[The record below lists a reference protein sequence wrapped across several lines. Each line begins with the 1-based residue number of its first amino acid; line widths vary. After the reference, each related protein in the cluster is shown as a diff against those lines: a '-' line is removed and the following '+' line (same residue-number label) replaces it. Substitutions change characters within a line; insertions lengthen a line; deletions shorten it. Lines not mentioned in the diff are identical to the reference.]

1 MIDNITLE
9 GFKCF
14 CDETVIPL
22 SQITIMYG
30 KNGRGKSSVAQ
41 SLLLISQTMI
51 AYNSLGNLLLAG
63 DFVDLGTFDDVKNN
77 ISNSDDFKINIRT
90 AFDCVDMSFARYP
103 NKPQLA
109 KLNRFIVNGVDQ
121 FDVKSD
127 IKGEKETKSKL
138 PGSTSDVNMLQNL
151 KLIQYVA
158 AGRLGPVNSVPR
170 RDSLTED
177 WIGVNGENVINVLSN
192 QNSNFIVNVQ
202 KALSNVLSGATIKIN
217 NEATDRIELFLN
229 SHDGSETFKPVNV
242 GFGYSYVL
250 PVIVAALMAKKE
262 SLLIVE
268 NPEAHLHPAAQSR
281 LMKFLIETAKEKKL
295 QLIIESHSDHVVN
308 GMRIAMKEG
317 LLSPKDGH
325 IVYFSDEEDDQIQV
339 ITSDVNGTLSDYPD
353 DFMDEWTSQMLKLV

>member
-14 CDETVIPL
+14 CDETIIPL

-30 KNGRGKSSVAQ
+30 KNGRGKSSAVQ
-41 SLLLISQTMI
+41 SLLLLGQTMRVN
-51 AYNSLGNLLLAG
+51 NSLENLLLVG
-63 DFVDLGTFDDVKNN
+63 DFVGLGAFDDVKN
-77 ISNSDDFKINIRT
+77 IKSADDEFKISLANTEDR
-90 AFDCVDMSFARYP
+90 VNMSFCSYP
-103 NKPQLA
+103 NKVQLA
-109 KLNRFIVNGVDQ
+109 KLNGLVVNNVDRFNTKTDEAGKAKAES
-121 FDVKSD
+121 KSV
-127 IKGEKETKSKL
+127 GA
-138 PGSTSDVNMLQNL
+138 TSDAILLQNL
-151 KLIQYVA
+151 KSMQYVT
-158 AGRLGPVNSVPR
+158 AGRLGPVNSVVR
-170 RDSLTED
+170 NDSLPED

-192 QNSNFIVNVQ
+192 QDSNFIVDVQ
-202 KALSNVLSGATIKIN
+202 KALSKVLSGATIKII
-217 NEATDRIELFLN
+217 NEAERIELFLN

-250 PVIVAALMAKKE
+250 PVIVAALMAKEE
-262 SLLIVE
+262 SLLIIE

-281 LMKFLIETAKEKKL
+281 LMKFLIETAKNKKL

-308 GMRIAMKEG
+308 GMRIAMKEK

-325 IVYFSDEEDDQIQV
+325 IVYFSDEEDNQIQV

>member
-1 MIDNITLE
+1 MIDTITIE

-41 SLLLISQTMI
+41 SLLLISQTMRVN
-51 AYNSLGNLLLAG
+51 NSLENLMLVG

-77 ISNSDDFKINIRT
+77 KSDADDFKISIRNT
-90 AFDCVDMSFARYP
+90 IDRVDMSFGCDP
-103 NKPQLA
+103 SKSQLA
-109 KLNRFIVNGVDQ
+109 KLNGFLVNGVDK
-121 FDVKSD
+121 FEIKSD
-127 IKGEKETKSKL
+127 EEGKEETENKL
-138 PGSTSDVNMLQNL
+138 AIVTSDVTLLQNL
-151 KLIQYVA
+151 KLIRYVA
-158 AGRLGPVNSVPR
+158 AGRLGPVNSVLR
-170 RDSLTED
+170 KDNMLED

-192 QNSNFIVNVQ
+192 QGADFIDDVE
-202 KALSNVLSGATIKIN
+202 KALSKVLSGATIKVN
-217 NEATDRIELFLN
+217 NGNERIELFLN
-229 SHDGSETFKPVNV
+229 SHDGKDIFKPVNV

-281 LMKFLIETAKEKKL
+281 LMKFLIETAKNKNL

-308 GMRIAMKEG
+308 GMRIAMKEK

>member
-1 MIDNITLE
+1 MIDTITLE

-41 SLLLISQTMI
+41 SLLLISQTMRV
-51 AYNSLGNLLLAG
+51 NNKLENLMLVG

-77 ISNSDDFKINIRT
+77 KSDADEFKISIRNT
-90 AFDCVDMSFARYP
+90 IDRVDMSFSCDP
-103 NKPQLA
+103 SKSQLA
-109 KLNRFIVNGVDQ
+109 KLNGFLVNGIDK
-121 FDVKSD
+121 FEIMSDEEGSEETESKSVS
-127 IKGEKETKSKL
+127 T
-138 PGSTSDVNMLQNL
+138 TSDSILLQNL
-151 KLIQYVA
+151 KSMQYVA
-158 AGRLGPVNSVPR
+158 AGRLGPVNSVVR
-170 RDSLTED
+170 NDSLPED

-192 QNSNFIVNVQ
+192 QDPNFIVNVQ

>member
-1 MIDNITLE
+1 MIDTITIE

-14 CDETVIPL
+14 CDETVVPL

-41 SLLLISQTMI
+41 SLLLISQTMRVN
-51 AYNSLGNLLLAG
+51 NSLENLMLVG

-77 ISNSDDFKINIRT
+77 KSDADDFKISIRNT
-90 AFDCVDMSFARYP
+90 IDRVDMSFGCDP
-103 NKPQLA
+103 NKSQLA
-109 KLNRFIVNGVDQ
+109 KLNGFLVNGIDK
-121 FDVKSD
+121 FEIMSDEEGSEETESKSVS
-127 IKGEKETKSKL
+127 T
-138 PGSTSDVNMLQNL
+138 TSDSILLQNL
-151 KLIQYVA
+151 KSMQYVA
-158 AGRLGPVNSVPR
+158 AGRLGPVNSVVR
-170 RDSLTED
+170 NDSLPED

-192 QNSNFIVNVQ
+192 QEADFIGDVQ
-202 KALSNVLSGATIKIN
+202 KALSKVLSGATIKIN

-250 PVIVAALMAKKE
+250 PVIVAALMAKEE

-281 LMKFLIETAKEKKL
+281 LMKFLIETAKNKNL

-308 GMRIAMKEG
+308 GMRIAMKEK

>member
-1 MIDNITLE
+1 MIDTITLE

-41 SLLLISQTMI
+41 SLLLISQTMRV
-51 AYNSLGNLLLAG
+51 NNKLENLMLVG

-77 ISNSDDFKINIRT
+77 ISNSDEFKISIRNT
-90 AFDCVDMSFARYP
+90 IDCVDMSFSCDP
-103 NKPQLA
+103 SKSQLA
-109 KLNRFIVNGVDQ
+109 KLNGFLVNGIDK
-121 FDVKSD
+121 FEIISDEEGCEETESKSVS
-127 IKGEKETKSKL
+127 T
-138 PGSTSDVNMLQNL
+138 TSDSILLQNL
-151 KLIQYVA
+151 KSMQYVA
-158 AGRLGPVNSVPR
+158 AGRLGPVNSVVR
-170 RDSLTED
+170 NDSLPED

-192 QNSNFIVNVQ
+192 QDPNFIVNVQ
-202 KALSNVLSGATIKIN
+202 KALSKVLSGATIKIN

-339 ITSDVNGTLSDYPD
+339 ITSDVNGTLSDYPA
-353 DFMDEWTSQMLKLV
+353 DFMDEWTLQMLKLV